1 MTMVGFARALPCSR
15 ENAYRIIK
23 KDNID
28 IRQLKRISLV
38 LKHNFFKDLSECE
51 QLCHM

>member
-28 IRQLKRISLV
+28 IRQLKRISMILDFE
-38 LKHNFFKDLSECE
+38 FFKEISARD
-51 QLCHM
+51 